1 MGKVQRIR
9 KTVSGVTYV
18 YERTPYYDPAIKN
31 TKYHYKYMGRETGGE
46 VKKVRSVLPKRSLI
60 YGPFIPL
67 LSIVESLGM
76 KDILNRHLTSE
87 ETQKILALAISKVV
101 RPLPMSSIGS
111 WYEGTYLSVI
121 MPANLRSQRI
131 SDLMNKI
138 GTSDLYREFSRDLIA
153 RIHPGDSLLY
163 NITSIPAYS
172 SAAIFEYGHA
182 KDHQELEQVNL
193 SMVMEKDRNI
203 PLFFEIYPGSIPD
216 VVTLKRVIS
225 TLSPMIADIA
235 IILDRGFFSLENIR
249 IIKEM
254 RYIIAA
260 SLVRTDIKA
269 VFVKASRTVDRS
281 DNVIL
286 YEGEP
291 IFCQHVSFSMED
303 LKLHGYFYHDIR
315 RESMERSD
323 FHKKLKDKRRDIESI
338 HVTRGMRKR
347 IEQTAGS
354 YIRYISYRIE
364 NGSIITDARDNAIS
378 AHENRMGRFLLLYN
392 GEYSASEVLSM
403 YRQRDAIE
411 KAFRMLKTDLDI
423 FPMRDHSENTVRG
436 SMFVFFLSLLIR
448 SAILRGMQSTHLVE
462 KYSVEKMFLEL
473 EKLHMIEDQDG
484 ELKELERTRKQ
495 KEILDALS
503 SMSWW

>member
-1 MGKVQRIR
+1 MGRVQRIM
-9 KTVSGVTYV
+9 KTVSGATYV

-31 TKYHYKYMGRETGGE
+31 TKYHYKYVGRETGGE
-46 VKKVRSVLPKRSLI
+46 VKKVRSILPRRSLI
-60 YGPFIPL
+60 YGPFVPV
-67 LSIVESLGM
+67 LSVVESLGI
-76 KDILNRHLTSE
+76 KEILNRRLTGE
-87 ETQKILALAISKVV
+87 ETQKVLALAISKVV
-101 RPLPMSSIGS
+101 RPLPMSSISS

-131 SDLMNKI
+131 SELMDKI
-138 GTSDLYREFSRDLIA
+138 GTSDLYREFSRELIS
-153 RIHPGDSLLY
+153 RIHPGESLLY
-163 NITSIPAYS
+163 DITSIPAYS

-182 KDHQELEQVNL
+182 KDHPELEQINL
-193 SMVMEKDRNI
+193 SLVMEKDRRI

-225 TLSPMIADIA
+225 TLSPMIASIA
-235 IILDRGFFSLENIR
+235 IILDRGFFSLENLR

-260 SLVRTDIKA
+260 SLVRKDIKA
-269 VFVKASRTVDRS
+269 VFAKASRTVDRS

-291 IFCQHVSFSMED
+291 IFCQHVSFGMED
-303 LKLHGYFYHDIR
+303 LKLQGYFYHDIK

-323 FHKKLKDKRRDIESI
+323 FHKTLAQRRKAIESLQA
-338 HVTRGMRKR
+338 RKGLRKGIER
-347 IEQTAGS
+347 IAGS

-364 NGSIITDARDNAIS
+364 NGSIVTEAKDNAIS
-378 AHENRMGRFLLLYN
+378 AYENRLGRFLLLYS

-423 FPMRDHSENTVRG
+423 FPMRDHSEKTVRG
-436 SMFVFFLSLLIR
+436 SMFLFFLSLLIR
-448 SAILRGMQSTHLVE
+448 SAILRGVQSTKLIE

-484 ELKELERTRKQ
+484 NFRELERTRKQ